1 MHRMKSYHPELPI
14 PFDTDWHHQLGTK
27 LVVFPRNICFRNG
40 PLQLDYWPDLTT
52 FTEDFETRQMMYYP
66 PSAHSFSI
74 CVLFNK
80 QSGTWE
86 TVKYCDD
93 VVFQHSTGDTFEAV
107 MLRTVESGL
116 CASEA

>member
-1 MHRMKSYHPELPI
+1 MHRMKSYHPEIPI

-27 LVVFPRNICFRNG
+27 LAVFPRNICFRNG

-52 FTEDFETRQMMYYP
+52 FTEDFESSQMMYYP

-80 QSGTWE
+80 QNGTWE

-93 VVFQHSTGDTFEAV
+93 VVFQHSTGDTFEGA